1 LVASTKD
8 FVSKNPVATKRALRA
23 IMKATDLCAQDPKG
37 VARLITDR
45 GLAPYDYTLQSLEE
59 IPYGKWRDYDPEEAV
74 RFYALRM
81 RELKMIKSTP
91 QSIITHGTDWRFL
104 NELKKELRT

>member
-1 LVASTKD
+1 MFRELNGSC
-8 FVSKNPVATKRALRA
+8 NYPVLERYRH
-23 IMKATDLCAQDPKG
+23 
-37 VARLITDR
+37 
-45 GLAPYDYTLQSLEE
+45 DYTLQSLEE

-91 QSIITHGTDWRFL
+91 QHIITHGTDWRFL
-104 NELKKELRT
+104 TELKKELKT